1 MTESRARYTSQEAVD
16 MVGSRFD
23 LVIIASLRV
32 RELRKG
38 HKSKITTN
46 AGPVVT
52 ALQEIEK
59 GYVGREYLRKVK
71 R

>member
-32 RELRKG
+32 RELCKG

>member
-38 HKSKITTN
+38 HKSKITTS

>member
-1 MTESRARYTSQEAVD
+1 